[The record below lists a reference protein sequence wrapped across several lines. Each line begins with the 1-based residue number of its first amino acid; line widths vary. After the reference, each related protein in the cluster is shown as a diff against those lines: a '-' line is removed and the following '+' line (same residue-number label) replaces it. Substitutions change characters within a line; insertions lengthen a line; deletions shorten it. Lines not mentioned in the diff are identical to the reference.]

1 MWDNK
6 DMEEKLR
13 EEAKQAVKAEFI
25 GQIELERRARL
36 KERRKKRWKRFW
48 KLIKLCVFIGIGV
61 LIGIHWKAIV
71 EFIKTGKAPKI
82 PKNHCYCP
90 LIELKDKYCK

>member
-1 MWDNK
+1 MWDNN
-6 DMEEKLR
+6 DMEKKLR

-25 GQIELERRARL
+25 GQIELERRERQ
-36 KERRKKRWKRFW
+36 KERRKKRWKRI
-48 KLIKLCVFIGIGV
+48 KKAIHMLILISIGV

-71 EFIKTGKAPKI
+71 EFFKTGKAPKI
-82 PKNHCYCP
+82 PKDHCYCP